1 MTQKSDFFTR
11 LVNWFSTSGKD
22 KPAINKPEGVKDAFS
37 RLMNTI
43 SG

>member
-22 KPAINKPEGVKDAFS
+22 KPAINTPEGGKDAFS

>member
-1 MTQKSDFFTR
+1 MAQKADFFSR

-22 KPAINKPEGVKDAFS
+22 KPAINKPEGGNDAFS
-37 RLMNTI
+37 KLMNSI

>member
-22 KPAINKPEGVKDAFS
+22 KPAINKPEGGKAAFS